1 MAEWLPVGPLAFA
14 ACALA
19 VLVAYV
25 IFGLTSFGAPLIA
38 APVLAH
44 FLPLTLAIPLQ
55 SSLDLIAAAVLGGRD
70 RKQIAWRELRWLIV
84 PMMIGMILGTTL
96 LIELPKRASL
106 VALGIFVVVFGIAGL
121 TDRLK
126 LPPLPR
132 FASFIVVTIGGV
144 LSSLFAAGGPVYVM
158 HLTNRLT
165 DPLVLRSTIAATAL
179 LSAALRVGLFALSG
193 LLLVPGLWIA
203 ILAFVPALVLGVYI
217 GRWLQRALAPRIN
230 RALIYALLV
239 VTGVSLIWRFV

>member
-1 MAEWLPVGPLAFA
+1 METWLSIGYLAFA

-55 SSLDLIAAAVLGGRD
+55 SSLDLIAALVLGGKE
-70 RKQIAWRELRWLIV
+70 RKQVDWRELRWLLV
-84 PMMIGMILGTTL
+84 PMAMGMVLGTTL
-96 LIELPKRASL
+96 LIELPRRASL
-106 VALGIFVVVFGIAGL
+106 VALGFFVVAFGVAGL
-121 TDRLK
+121 TNRLK

-132 FASFIVVTIGGV
+132 LASFIVVTIGGV

-158 HLTNRLT
+158 HLTNRVS

-179 LSAALRVGLFALSG
+179 VSAVLRVGLFALSG
-193 LLLVPGLWIA
+193 LLLVPGLGIA
-203 ILAFVPALVLGVYI
+203 ILAFVPALVLGVLT

-239 VTGVSLIWRFV
+239 ATGLSLIWRFA